1 MSKRFCLALD
11 LKSDFALI
19 VAYKRCHIAFCGWGC
34 GLRMLG
40 KAALNATLHGKSSVG
55 DQLRRPEPSR

>member
-19 VAYKRCHIAFCGWGC
+19 VAYKRCHIAFCGLGC

-40 KAALNATLHGKSSVG
+40 KAALNATLHGKSSV
-55 DQLRRPEPSR
+55 